1 MFVLQTQVQYFNYDT
16 INRAQSYS
24 ASWASIRDL
33 VLFELRLGVSPFKH
47 NALHLD
53 KEFTV
58 VPVLADLVDMVT
70 TLLT

>member
-16 INRAQSYS
+16 INRAQSHS
-24 ASWASIRDL
+24 ASWASITDL
-33 VLFELRLGVSPFKH
+33 LLFELRLEVSPFKH

-53 KEFTV
+53 KEFAM